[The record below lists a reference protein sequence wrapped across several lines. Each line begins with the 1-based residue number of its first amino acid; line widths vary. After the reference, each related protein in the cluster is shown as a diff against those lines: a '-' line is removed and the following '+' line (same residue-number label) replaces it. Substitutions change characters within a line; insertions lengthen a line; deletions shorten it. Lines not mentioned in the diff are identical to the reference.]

1 MFFLRFYTMDND
13 IIFPEVKRRQV
24 VQGTPG
30 RLPENPLLSPAA
42 L

>member
-24 VQGTPG
+24 VPG
-30 RLPENPLLSPAA
+30 YLLTA
-42 L
+42 LAVDVSR